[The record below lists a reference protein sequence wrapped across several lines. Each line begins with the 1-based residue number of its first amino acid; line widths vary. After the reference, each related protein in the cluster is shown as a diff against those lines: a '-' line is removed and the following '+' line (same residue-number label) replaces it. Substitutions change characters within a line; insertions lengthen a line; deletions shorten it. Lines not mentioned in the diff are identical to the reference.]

1 MPAGRLTSVLLPRIT
16 EDVMKNP
23 FILLLIVI
31 GVGLAGLAAF
41 VVLQPGEAPSSP
53 SSAEQAT
60 SSTDVGQ
67 QDALIPDSLPGFEAQ
82 SIERAEPSFE
92 GELFSVHAQFAPTA
106 ESPYADAVES
116 LGVSVFRLSN
126 PDAGAEIKDIL
137 AMGEPETR
145 TVAERDIQVF
155 VNDGAGLA
163 GALWQQ
169 GVDVYLVLA
178 SGTSG
183 DDQARQRA
191 QEAVRSAAEALLGGP
206 N

>member
-1 MPAGRLTSVLLPRIT
+1 
-16 EDVMKNP
+16 MKNP
-23 FILLLIVI
+23 FILLLIII
-31 GVGLAGLAAF
+31 GVGLAGIAAF
-41 VVLQPGEAPSSP
+41 VVLQPGEAPSDA

-60 SSTDVGQ
+60 SSTDVDQ

-92 GELFSVHAQFAPTA
+92 GELFSVHAQFAPTS
-106 ESPYADAVES
+106 ESPFADAVDS

-126 PDAGAEIKDIL
+126 PDAGGQIKDVL
-137 AMGEPETR
+137 AMGEPETQ
-145 TVAERDIQVF
+145 TVADRDIQVF

-183 DDQARQRA
+183 NEDAQQQA
-191 QEAVRSAAEALLGGP
+191 QEAVRSAAEALLGGQ